1 MNATLTVDLD
11 AFAANLA
18 HMRERVAPA
27 ELMLVVKDDAYGHG
41 LERIVSRAHD
51 AGVRWIGAFD
61 VASGVR
67 VRAVL
72 GDDARVFAWMVSGIG
87 DARAAVDATLDL
99 GIGDPAALEEVAE
112 AARLAGRSARVHL
125 KIDTGLHRN
134 GVRPEEWPEFV
145 ARAVH
150 LERAGRI
157 EVVGI
162 WSHIAEASD
171 DDDDASREQFLAAI
185 AAAEQQGVRAP
196 VRHLAASAAAF
207 ARAEFRFDLVRV
219 GAFCYGIRP
228 AGGPSDA
235 DLGIA
240 PVASLD
246 APVVSV
252 HPDGVR
258 VGIGSADGVPSTLGG
273 RIDVVTPGGDRLVR
287 RIDDLE
293 TTVDPWPGAAVG
305 QSIRIY
311 GVGTAGP
318 TDLAEKIDTIGE
330 EIALRLSPLIERR
343 YR

>member
-1 MNATLTVDLD
+1 VTATLTVDLD
-11 AFAANLA
+11 AFAANLVR
-18 HMRERVAPA
+18 MRERVAPA

-41 LERIVSRAHD
+41 LEPIVSRAHES
-51 AGVRWIGAFD
+51 GVRWIGAFD

-67 VRAVL
+67 VRTVL

-99 GIGDPAALEEVAE
+99 GIGDPAALEDVAE
-112 AARLAGRSARVHL
+112 AAGRAGRSARVHL

-134 GVRPEEWPEFV
+134 GVRPEEWPAFV
-145 ARAVH
+145 ARAVQ
-150 LERAGRI
+150 LEQDGRI
-157 EVVGI
+157 EVVGV

-171 DDDDASREQFLAAI
+171 DEDDAAREQFLAAI
-185 AAAEQQGVRAP
+185 AAAREQGVRSP
-196 VRHLAASAAAF
+196 VRHLAASAASF
-207 ARAEFRFDLVRV
+207 ARPEFRFDLVRV

-235 DLGIA
+235 DLGIT

-252 HPDGVR
+252 HTDGVR
-258 VGIGSADGVPSTLGG
+258 IGIGSADGLPSTLSG
-273 RIDVVTPGGDRLVR
+273 RIDVTTPDGRRRVR

-293 TTVDPWPGAAVG
+293 TTVDPWPGAAAG
-305 QSIRIY
+305 QRVRIY
-311 GVGTAGP
+311 GTGAAGA
-318 TDLAEKIDTIGE
+318 TDLAETIDTIGE